1 MKKCLTSLAMRKIQ
15 VKTTVSYHFT
25 KLESLSPERK
35 RKKSVAARLREH
47 HRRGDGKTMRARG
60 HKCGPVP

>member
-35 RKKSVAARLREH
+35 KSVAARLREH

-60 HKCGPVP
+60 HKCCPVP